1 MWSVPE
7 QYDYGKWKTK
17 PDFLTKIITL
27 DGLIKDSNWDDLS
40 TNTLDALEKRQEQD
54 LLHAW
59 FVHKKYRKYLNVKKE
74 CAGIVNVFFYTMKKI
89 NWELKS

>member
-1 MWSVPE
+1 VNLISNLISK
-7 QYDYGKWKTK
+7 DGK

-54 LLHAW
+54 LLHA
-59 FVHKKYRKYLNVKKE
+59 
-74 CAGIVNVFFYTMKKI
+74 
-89 NWELKS
+89 